1 MAASQSPR
9 LGPGMSDEYG
19 GTYHRLEHLLARPEL
34 LEPPPVVLPRLAWS
48 GRVTLLASPEKTG
61 KSTLVGQAVA
71 AKAQGKEFLGEPTE
85 RGATLWLALDE
96 PLNDVVRRL
105 SRYGARDHVAIC
117 QEVQD
122 PASLEEIMREIGATV
137 LVIDTLSEFARGLV
151 DDYNSAAQW
160 TPQLHALRS
169 LLQRT
174 EAAGILL
181 HHSTKATGR
190 YRDSSAIGAGVDAIL
205 ELNTPAEDP
214 VVRVVRARGRMVM
227 SDFRLRFVDPWYQL
241 DSTEAPLELR
251 VYRVVESR
259 PGVPESDP

>member
-1 MAASQSPR
+1 M
-9 LGPGMSDEYG
+9 
-19 GTYHRLEHLLARPEL
+19 
-34 LEPPPVVLPRLAWS
+34 
-48 GRVTLLASPEKTG
+48 
-61 KSTLVGQAVA
+61 
-71 AKAQGKEFLGEPTE
+71 
-85 RGATLWLALDE
+85 
-96 PLNDVVRRL
+96 PLNDLVRRL
-105 SRYGARDHVAIC
+105 SRYGARDHIAIC
-117 QEVQD
+117 QEVHD
-122 PASLEEIMREIGATV
+122 PACLEEIMRELGATV

-160 TPQLHALRS
+160 TPQLHALRG

-181 HHSTKATGR
+181 HHSNKANGR

-205 ELNTPAEDP
+205 ELSTPAEDP
-214 VVRVVRARGRMVM
+214 VVRAVRARGRMVM

-259 PGVPESDP
+259 PGVSQNQIREAVYGGKKAVDYTIEDLCRSGMVEDRGNGRGHAYFVKLAESGGRSVSEGGLELRKSKGANGARSGRGIGARSPRPT